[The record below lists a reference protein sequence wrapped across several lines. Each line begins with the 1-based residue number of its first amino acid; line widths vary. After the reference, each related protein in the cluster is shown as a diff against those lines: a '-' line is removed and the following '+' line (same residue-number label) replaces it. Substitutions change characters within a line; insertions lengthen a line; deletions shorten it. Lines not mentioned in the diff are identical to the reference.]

1 MTWKVSI
8 NDIKI
13 TEELLFT
20 IKTAVDIFSTDVL
33 GLLLSNESVLCI
45 AKMLTRKSVFLAF
58 CESSLSCLVY
68 YQLDISQRYLG
79 RGTLS

>member
-33 GLLLSNESVLCI
+33 GLLLSKESVLCI

-58 CESSLSCLVY
+58 SVYSLMFCQCAIDTDRSY
-68 YQLDISQRYLG
+68 S
-79 RGTLS
+79 